1 MCHVTSVVN
10 NNLDKDLGPR
20 FGLLAS
26 YFSLANDILLSCL
39 GWHHRLN
46 DMSLSK
52 LRKLVMDRED
62 WRAAVHGVRK
72 SRTKLNS

>member
-39 GWHHRLN
+39 MFSCYKFWIL
-46 DMSLSK
+46 LPIF
-52 LRKLVMDRED
+52 L
-62 WRAAVHGVRK
+62 W
-72 SRTKLNS
+72 